1 MGYSETTLKQVS
13 VLNLTPNGSAGSV
26 SNDLATDDSGNI
38 YFLTAHGTFDTTLD
52 ARGYPASADYGNAFL
67 KLSTRSN
74 SLGVSDYFAAYNT
87 ELQSSADLDS
97 GSGGVLLLPDL
108 ADDLGNTRSLAV
120 GARKGAIY
128 VVNRESMGK
137 FNPDNDNA
145 IYQKISL
152 NGLGS
157 GWGMLAY
164 FNNTIYYGAT
174 NDALKAFS
182 INNARLS
189 SDPASQS
196 AGAFGYPGTTPSI
209 SANGTSDG
217 IVWTVE
223 NKGSSSILHAY
234 DASNLANE
242 LYNSA
247 QAGTQDQFVG
257 SKFITPMIAN
267 SKVYVGTPT
276 GVIVFALLN

>member
-1 MGYSETTLKQVS
+1 LKQVS
-13 VLNLTPNGSAGSV
+13 VINLTPNGSAGSV
-26 SNDLATDDSGNI
+26 SNDLAADDSGNI

-52 ARGYPASADYGNAFL
+52 ARGYPANGDYDNAFL

-74 SLGVSDYFAAYNT
+74 SLGVSDYFAAYNA
-87 ELQSSADLDS
+87 ELLSSADLDS

-108 ADDLGNTRSLAV
+108 ADDLGNTRKLAV
-120 GARKGAIY
+120 GARKDAIY
-128 VVNRESMGK
+128 VVNRDSMGK

-157 GWGMLAY
+157 GGGWGMPAY
-164 FNNTIYYGAT
+164 FNNTIYYGAA

-182 INNARLS
+182 VNNARLV

-196 AGAFGYPGTTPSI
+196 AGAFASPGTTPSI

-223 NKGSSSILHAY
+223 NNGSSSILHAY
-234 DASNLANE
+234 DATNLANE

-247 QAGTQDQFVG
+247 QAGTQNQFIG
-257 SKFITPMIAN
+257 SKFITPMIAKG
-267 SKVYVGTPT
+267 KVYVGTTT
-276 GVIVFALLN
+276 GVVVFALLN